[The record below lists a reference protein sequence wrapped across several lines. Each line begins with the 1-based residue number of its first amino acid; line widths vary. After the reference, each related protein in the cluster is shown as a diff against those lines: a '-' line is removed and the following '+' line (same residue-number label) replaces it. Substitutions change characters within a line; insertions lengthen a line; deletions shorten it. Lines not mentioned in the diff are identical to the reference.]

1 MNSGS
6 GFRNTPLRGILSLIL
21 LVLLVP
27 ALGCGLTSQMIKST
41 TDMQIERIQNKIQK
55 VDETINSGNITIGL
69 TNTSLCPERKYFDE
83 ADQLIAQDTYV
94 FMEDSGQCQLSL
106 RSYYE
111 NGVIQAKDFIGPAAE
126 DGIEK
131 HREYFNSNGIV
142 FLQEDFIRGGHPLQ
156 KWYLIGNIYIT
167 RQNSM
172 ESPLPPPSMLYVY
185 FYR

>member
-1 MNSGS
+1 MSSGS
-6 GFRNTPLRGILSLIL
+6 SLRKTPLRGILSLIL

-27 ALGCGLTSQMIKST
+27 ALGCGLTGQMIKST
-41 TDMQIERIQNKIQK
+41 TEMQIEKIQNKIQR
-55 VDETINSGNITIGL
+55 VDEIINSGDVTVGL
-69 TNTSLCPERKYFDE
+69 TNTSPCPERKYFDD
-83 ADQLIAQDTYV
+83 ADQLIAQDTYIL
-94 FMEDSGQCQLSL
+94 MEGSDQCQLSL

-126 DGIEK
+126 EGIEK
-131 HREYFNSNGIV
+131 HREYFNSKGVV
-142 FLQEDFIRGGHPLQ
+142 FLKEDFIRGGHPLQ
-156 KWYLIGNIYIT
+156 KWYLIRNIYIT